1 MRTTFLDLQFHSLS
15 SYPAKEN
22 VLDFRVS
29 IFNVIAAH
37 YSRYFYG
44 SNNVCIYRPAY
55 LFYI

>member
-1 MRTTFLDLQFHSLS
+1 MRTTFLDLQFLSLS
-15 SYPAKEN
+15 NYPAKEN

-29 IFNVIAAH
+29 IFNVISAR

-44 SNNVCIYRPAY
+44 SYNMSIYRPAY